1 MKIYTLL
8 KIDIESG
15 QIDDEISFEYDGL
28 IAECKGNTT
37 VAATPK
43 SAEEIELDRQQVAL
57 LKQQV
62 ADNDA
67 YRKYTEEME
76 PFTLESM
83 GYERDSSGKIV
94 KTGLAKAQDAMT
106 AHQLAISGY
115 DTSGNKL
122 TEDQMLAEMSDT
134 EKMDYETNKA
144 SKERLLKAYKGELD
158 ISPALEKEL
167 TSQET
172 QAKEALMRKLGTN
185 WMTSTAGQNA
195 MKNILEKNSLIRE
208 EARQGIILSGVGIN
222 EARNNNTLS
231 TNAKYSN
238 LINLISGTGNDKLSR
253 MMGYGSMLKGNAGNA
268 FENSLSLSSKYAS
281 ERANQ
286 QNLDANQ
293 AAQTANRRASTTN
306 AAIGGGATL
315 AMAAATAYAAAAF

>member
-28 IAECKGNTT
+28 IAECKGDTT

-195 MKNILEKNSLIRE
+195 MRNLQEKNALIRE
-208 EARQGIILSGVGIN
+208 EARQGIISSGEGIN

-253 MMGYGSMLKGNAGNA
+253 MMGYGNMLKGNAGNA

-286 QNLDANQ
+286 QNLAYNQ
-293 AAQTANRRASTTN
+293 AVGNANRSANTTN
-306 AAIGGGATL
+306 SIMGTVGTV
-315 AMAAATAYAAAAF
+315 AMAAAVAY

>member
-1 MKIYTLL
+1 LIIYNKLVL
-8 KIDIESG
+8 DIETG
-15 QIDDEISFEYDGL
+15 ATLEEDSFEYSGPVAL
-28 IAECKGNTT
+28 CKGNTT
-37 VAATPK
+37 VEAPEK

-122 TEDQMLAEMSDT
+122 TEDQMLAEMSYT

-195 MKNILEKNSLIRE
+195 MKNLQEKNSLIRE
-208 EARQGIILSGVGIN
+208 EARQGIISSGEGIN

-286 QNLDANQ
+286 QNLAYNQAVGNANRSANQ
-293 AAQTANRRASTTN
+293 TN
-306 AAIGGGATL
+306 TIIGGVGSV
-315 AMAAATAYAAAAF
+315 AMAAAVAF

>member
-1 MKIYTLL
+1 MKIYELL

-15 QIDDEISFEYDGL
+15 RIDDEISFEYVGL
-28 IAECKGNTT
+28 IAECKGDTT
-37 VAATPK
+37 IAAPPK
-43 SAEEIELDRQQVAL
+43 SKEEIELERLQVEL
-57 LKQQV
+57 LQQQV
-62 ADNDA
+62 ADNEA
-67 YRKYTEEME
+67 YRKYIKEME

-83 GYERDSSGKIV
+83 GYERDSSGQIV

-106 AHQLAISGY
+106 AHQLALAGY

-144 SKERLLKAYKGELD
+144 AKERLYKAYKGELD

-167 TSQET
+167 SSQEAQT
-172 QAKEALMRKLGTN
+172 KEALMRKLGPN
-185 WMTSTAGQNA
+185 WETSTAGQNA
-195 MKNILEKNSLIRE
+195 MRNLQEKNALIRE
-208 EARQGIILSGVGIN
+208 EARQGIISSSEGIN

-238 LINLISGTGNDKLSR
+238 LINLISGTGNDQLSR
-253 MMGYGSMLKGNAGNA
+253 MMGYGNMLKGNAGNA

-286 QNLDANQ
+286 QNLAYNQ
-293 AAQTANRRASTTN
+293 AVGNANRSASTTN
-306 AAIGGGATL
+306 TAISGTAT
-315 AMAAATAYAAAAF
+315 AAAAAAAAA

>member
-1 MKIYTLL
+1 MIIYNKLVL
-8 KIDIESG
+8 DIETG
-15 QIDDEISFEYDGL
+15 ATLEEDSFEYSGPVAL
-28 IAECKGNTT
+28 CKGNTT
-37 VAATPK
+37 VEAPEK

-122 TEDQMLAEMSDT
+122 TEDQMLAEMSYT

-195 MKNILEKNSLIRE
+195 MKNLQEKNSLIRE
-208 EARQGIILSGVGIN
+208 EARQGIISSGEGIN

-286 QNLDANQ
+286 QNLAYNQAVGNANRSANQ
-293 AAQTANRRASTTN
+293 TN
-306 AAIGGGATL
+306 TIIGGVGSV
-315 AMAAATAYAAAAF
+315 AMAAAVAF